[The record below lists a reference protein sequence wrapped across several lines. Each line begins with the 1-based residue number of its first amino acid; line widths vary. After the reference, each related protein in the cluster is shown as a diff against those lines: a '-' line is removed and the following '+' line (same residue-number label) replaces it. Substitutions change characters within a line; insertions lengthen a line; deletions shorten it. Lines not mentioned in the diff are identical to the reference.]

1 MYCFHLRELS
11 CRTSKDAGNHL
22 TEFVDSHSNSRTA
35 DSFLKTLISESYL
48 YFSPNQSIVD
58 IPFLVD
64 CPRTVITFK
73 RWHFKYGPDNVQI
86 WRLTGGGGN
95 IFYFAQPPCPVPL
108 GEEQRA
114 CPLENNGFI
123 QDNRMINSRD
133 RLVRTRPC

>member
-1 MYCFHLRELS
+1 MVDWPLILSGMYCFHLRELS

-35 DSFLKTLISESYL
+35 DSFLKTLITESYL

-58 IPFLVD
+58 IPFLGD

-86 WRLTGGGGN
+86 WRLTGGGGEH
-95 IFYFAQPPCPVPL
+95 FLFCTAPLPRPVRGRAEGL
-108 GEEQRA
+108 SFREQW
-114 CPLENNGFI
+114 I
-123 QDNRMINSRD
+123 Y
-133 RLVRTRPC
+133 TRQ

>member
-1 MYCFHLRELS
+1 MKKIMAFCPEKECKAQWSIWPLILSGMYCFHLRELS

-22 TEFVDSHSNSRTA
+22 TEFVNLHSNSRTA

-86 WRLTGGGGN
+86 
-95 IFYFAQPPCPVPL
+95 
-108 GEEQRA
+108 
-114 CPLENNGFI
+114 
-123 QDNRMINSRD
+123 
-133 RLVRTRPC
+133 